1 MSTSIMAFLTTPALQ
16 AAMDLRLPA
25 VGLKVKVVVALSI
38 AVLVILAAFISY
50 QMERFRVERLGELRA
65 TAQNLANLYSG
76 AVANS
81 VWEFDRDNT
90 RAQLEALKVVDGFQ
104 RAVIWETNGP
114 EFIAVFNRIADGP
127 HVEGKAKIFAN
138 GNEIAWIL
146 VRLSR
151 TVMTAAEERHLEQ
164 ILYTVGALAVA
175 LLGSVFAALHFLTRP
190 LDRMTD
196 LMQRFATGQLA
207 GRIPFV
213 ARNDE
218 VGRMAQALAVF
229 RDHAIERRNA
239 ELALQRRSE
248 ELGALNKDLLKAR
261 DAAESA
267 NRIKSEFLA
276 AMSHE
281 IRTPMNGIVGM
292 VHVLMATPL
301 QPDQRDKLSTLANA
315 ASTLLNILNDILDI
329 SKIEAGRLE
338 LEVAPFLPRRVLDD
352 MMALWRP
359 SALNKG
365 LAFKAQVDP
374 GVPSVLVGDANRIGQ
389 IVANYLGNAI
399 KFTERGGVT
408 VRLSGEMLGK
418 SVYRLRVTVIDT
430 GIGIAADTIPRLFQK
445 FSQADTS
452 TTRRFGGTGL
462 GLAICRELAQLM
474 GGEVGVDSAPG
485 RGSTFWFAADC
496 SVAEDTIQPM
506 PEADARSRLLTLPGE
521 RRLTLLVAEDNQVN
535 QVVIA
540 SMLRTAGHECVI
552 AEDGAK
558 AIAALQKS
566 RYDGVLMDI
575 HMPVMDGV
583 EAAQT
588 IRKLGDEYAKLPI
601 IALTANAMAGDEERY
616 LGLGMNDYVP
626 KPIDP
631 DRLTLALR
639 RSIATDAAPIR
650 GADLRAAPEQAPETI
665 EEDEDLRR
673 LLGSL

>member
-1 MSTSIMAFLTTPALQ
+1 MR
-16 AAMDLRLPA
+16 LRLPSL
-25 VGLKVKVVVALSI
+25 GLKLKVVVALSV
-38 AVLVILAAFISY
+38 AVLGILAAFISY
-50 QMERFRVERLGELRA
+50 EMERFRVERMSELRA

-76 AVANS
+76 AVASS
-81 VWEFDRDNT
+81 VWEFDKENT
-90 RAQLEALKVVDGFQ
+90 RSQLEALKVVEGFQ

-114 EFIAVFNRIADGP
+114 EFVAVSNRIADGP
-127 HVEGKAKIFAN
+127 HVEGKAKIFVN
-138 GNEIAWIL
+138 GREIAWIL

-151 TVMTAAEERHLEQ
+151 NVVVAAEQRHLEQ
-164 ILYTVGALAVA
+164 ILYTVAALAVA
-175 LLGSVFAALHFLTRP
+175 LLTSVFAALHFLTRP

-213 ARNDE
+213 MRNDE

-248 ELGALNKDLLKAR
+248 ELSALNKDLLKAR

-276 AMSHE
+276 SMSHE

-301 QPDQRDKLSTLANA
+301 QPDQREKLSTLANA

-338 LEVAPFLPRRVLDD
+338 LDVAPFLPRRMLDE

-365 LAFKAQVDP
+365 LALKAHADAD
-374 GVPSVLVGDANRIGQ
+374 VPVVLTGDANRIGQ

-399 KFTERGGVT
+399 KFTERGSVT
-408 VRLSGEMLGK
+408 VRLSGEPHGEGI
-418 SVYRLRVTVIDT
+418 YRLRVAITDT
-430 GIGIAADTIPRLFQK
+430 GIGIAAETIPRLFQK
-445 FSQADTS
+445 FSQADNS
-452 TTRRFGGTGL
+452 TTRKFGGTGL

-485 RGSTFWFAADC
+485 KGSTFWFAADC
-496 SVAEDTIQPM
+496 RIADATVLPM
-506 PEADARSRLLTLPGE
+506 PEAGARSRLLALPGE
-521 RRLTLLVAEDNQVN
+521 RRLNLLVAEDNQVN

-540 SMLRTAGHECVI
+540 SMLRTAGHECDI
-552 AEDGAK
+552 AKDGAE
-558 AIAALQKS
+558 AIAAVQKGH
-566 RYDGVLMDI
+566 YDGVLMDI
-575 HMPVMDGV
+575 QMPVIDGV
-583 EAAQT
+583 EAT
-588 IRKLGDEYAKLPI
+588 ESIRKLGAEYAKLPI

-639 RSIATDAAPIR
+639 RAIATDAAPIR
-650 GADLRAAPEQAPETI
+650 GADLRAAPEPAPEAS
-665 EEDEDLRR
+665 EEDEDLKR

>member
-1 MSTSIMAFLTTPALQ
+1 MPV
-16 AAMDLRLPA
+16 RLPA
-25 VGLKVKVVVALSI
+25 LGLKVKVVVALSV
-38 AVLVILAAFISY
+38 AVLAILAAFVSY
-50 QMERFRVERLGELRA
+50 EMERFRIERMGELRA

-76 AVANS
+76 AVASS
-81 VWEFDRDNT
+81 VWEFDKDNT
-90 RAQLEALKVVDGFQ
+90 RSQLEALKVVEGFQ

-114 EFIAVFNRIADGP
+114 EFVAVSNRIADGP
-127 HVEGKAKIFAN
+127 HVEGKAKIFVN
-138 GNEIAWIL
+138 DKEIAWIL

-151 TVMTAAEERHLEQ
+151 NVVVSAEDRHLKQ
-164 ILYTVGALAVA
+164 VLYTVAALAVA
-175 LLGSVFAALHFLTRP
+175 LLTSVFAALHFLTRP
-190 LDRMTD
+190 LDQMTD
-196 LMQRFATGQLA
+196 LMQRFATGQLG

-213 ARNDE
+213 TRNDE

-239 ELALQRRSE
+239 QLALQRRSE
-248 ELGALNKDLLKAR
+248 ELSALNMDLLKAR

-276 AMSHE
+276 SMSHE

-315 ASTLLNILNDILDI
+315 ASSLLNILNDILDI

-338 LEVAPFLPRRVLDD
+338 IDVAPFLPRRMLDD
-352 MMALWRP
+352 MLALWRP

-365 LAFKAQVDP
+365 LGLHSQVDQ
-374 GVPSVLVGDANRIGQ
+374 GVPQLLIGDANRIGQ

-399 KFTERGGVT
+399 KFTERGSVA
-408 VRLSGEMLGK
+408 VRLSGEPGGEGL
-418 SVYRLRVTVIDT
+418 YRLRVAVSDT
-430 GIGIAADTIPRLFQK
+430 GIGIAPDTIPRLFLK
-445 FSQADTS
+445 FSQADNS
-452 TTRRFGGTGL
+452 TTRKFGGTGL

-474 GGEVGVDSAPG
+474 GGQVGVDSAPG
-485 RGSTFWFAADC
+485 KGSTFWFAADC
-496 SVAEDTIQPM
+496 RIADATVLPL
-506 PEADARSRLLTLPGE
+506 PEAGARSRLLALPGE
-521 RRLTLLVAEDNQVN
+521 RRLNLLVVEDNQIN

-540 SMLRTAGHECVI
+540 SMLRTAGHECDM
-552 AEDGAK
+552 AKDGGE
-558 AIAALQKS
+558 AIAAVQEN

-575 HMPVMDGV
+575 QMPVIDGV
-583 EAAQT
+583 EATQT
-588 IRKLGDEYAKLPI
+588 IRRLGGRYLKLPI

-631 DRLTLALR
+631 NRLTLALR

-650 GADLRAAPEQAPETI
+650 CADLRVAPEPAPE
-665 EEDEDLRR
+665 EDDEDLKR

>member
-1 MSTSIMAFLTTPALQ
+1 MPRRPSL
-16 AAMDLRLPA
+16 
-25 VGLKVKVVVALSI
+25 GLKVKVVVALSV
-38 AVLVILAAFISY
+38 AVLAILGAFVSY
-50 QMERFRVERLGELRA
+50 EMERFRIERLRELRG

-76 AVANS
+76 AVASS
-81 VWEFDRDNT
+81 VWEFDKDNT
-90 RAQLEALKVVDGFQ
+90 RSQLEALKVVEGFQ
-104 RAVIWETNGP
+104 RAVIWESNGP
-114 EFIAVFNRIADGP
+114 EFVAVANRIADGP
-127 HVEGKAKIFAN
+127 HVEGKAKIRIN
-138 GNEIAWIL
+138 GKEIAWIL

-151 TVMTAAEERHLEQ
+151 HVVVVAEERHLHE
-164 ILYTVGALAVA
+164 ILVTVGALAVA
-175 LLGSVFAALHFLTRP
+175 LLSSLFAALHFLTRP
-190 LDRMTD
+190 LERMTN

-207 GRIPFV
+207 GQIPFV
-213 ARNDE
+213 MRNDE

-239 ELALQRRSE
+239 ELALHRRSE
-248 ELGALNKDLLKAR
+248 ELSALNQDLLKAR

-276 AMSHE
+276 SMSHE

-292 VHVLMATPL
+292 VHVLMGTPM
-301 QPDQRDKLSTLANA
+301 QPDQRDKLTTLASA

-338 LEVAPFLPRRVLDD
+338 LDVAPFLPRRMLED

-365 LAFKAQVDP
+365 L
-374 GVPSVLVGDANRIGQ
+374 VLKSHVEPELPAVMMGDANRIGQ

-399 KFTERGGVT
+399 KFTERGSVT
-408 VRLSGEMLGK
+408 VRLSGEPKDQG
-418 SVYRLRVTVIDT
+418 VYRLRVTITDT
-430 GIGIAADTIPRLFQK
+430 GIGIAADTIPKLFQK

-452 TTRRFGGTGL
+452 TTRKFGGTGL

-474 GGEVGVDSAPG
+474 GGQVGVESAPG
-485 RGSTFWFAADC
+485 KGSTFWFAVDCRVAD
-496 SVAEDTIQPM
+496 AAILPM
-506 PEADARSRLLTLPGE
+506 PEAGARSRLLALPGE
-521 RRLTLLVAEDNQVN
+521 RRLRLLVAEDNKIN
-535 QVVIA
+535 QVVIS
-540 SMLRTAGHECVI
+540 SMLRAAGHDCDL
-552 AEDGAK
+552 AKDGRE
-558 AIAALQKS
+558 AITAVQN
-566 RYDGVLMDI
+566 RDYDGVLMDI
-575 HMPVMDGV
+575 QMPVVDGV
-583 EAAQT
+583 EATQT
-588 IRKLGDEYAKLPI
+588 IRKLGDKYARLPI

-650 GADLRAAPEQAPETI
+650 RAELAAEPDKA
-665 EEDEDLRR
+665 EEDEDLKR